1 MAEKY
6 DIRPGQSVELLQEL
20 HILTRDGKLNQDS
33 RRKLKQVYHL
43 YNFIEPLLTDRPR
56 RIALLK
62 LCLGYAVAMVI
73 TVLLADSV
81 SEQAWSR
88 MQALD
93 PRRPDLP
100 AQMELL
106 LPALEEPGMYYIIEE
121 SPVVSGDELVDAQP
135 SFDQNGSPAVSFR
148 FDTTGARKFGD
159 YTANNIGQPFAGRF
173 IVWESSGSSGEPG
186 LFVQDGAAMAV
197 YDALEGLRRPPL
209 QPLRRWLD
217 PWCLAERIAFVGAT
231 SGHFASTVTLRRL
244 ERLQPGFAQR
254 ACAHDFLQPLPA
266 LVAALNAQSPSVL
279 ATYPSAALLLAGE
292 ARAGRLRVTLAEVW
306 TGGETLGPAARAEIQ
321 AFGCPLAN
329 SYGASEFLA
338 LASECAHGALHLN
351 ADWVLLEPVDA
362 QGRPV
367 PPGTCGEKVWLT
379 NLANHV
385 QPLIRYE
392 LGDRVTLQA
401 EPCACGSPLP
411 VISVQGRSDDVL
423 ELRGARDE
431 RVRLLPLA
439 LTTILEEHGRVFD
452 FQLVQT
458 GTAALRLDLGAV
470 HDAAATAAAR
480 EALRAWLGAQ
490 GLAAVR
496 VSTRRVETW
505 HSGRSGKRRRV
516 VAAEAR

>member
-1 MAEKY
+1 MSGDLDPWRSGFVAL
-6 DIRPGQSVELLQEL
+6 DVLALSHGTL
-20 HILTRDGKLNQDS
+20 
-33 RRKLKQVYHL
+33 
-43 YNFIEPLLTDRPR
+43 
-56 RIALLK
+56 ALLAQRQRER
-62 LCLGYAVAMVI
+62 LAA
-73 TVLLADSV
+73 LLHAAQAAPFWRERLRGHQPDDGLAGLPPVNKAELMAQFDRWAGDAAIRREPVQAFAAD
-81 SEQAWSR
+81 
-88 MQALD
+88 
-93 PRRPDLP
+93 P
-100 AQMELL
+100 A
-106 LPALEEPGMYYIIEE
+106 
-121 SPVVSGDELVDAQP
+121 
-135 SFDQNGSPAVSFR
+135 
-148 FDTTGARKFGD
+148 
-159 YTANNIGQPFAGRF
+159 NIGQPFAGRF

-217 PWCLAERIAFVGAT
+217 PCCLAERIAFVGAT

-254 ACAHDFLQPLPA
+254 ACAHDFLQPLPS

-292 ARAGRLRVTLAEVW
+292 ARAGRLRVALAEVW
-306 TGGETLGPAARAEIQ
+306 TGGETLGPAARAEIEA

-362 QGRPV
+362 AGRPV
-367 PPGTCGEKVWLT
+367 PPGSCGEKVWLT

-423 ELRGARDE
+423 ELRGARGE

-458 GTAALRLDLGAV
+458 GAAALRLDLGAV

-516 VAAEAR
+516 VAAEAL

>member
-1 MAEKY
+1 MGGDLDPWRTTAAAL
-6 DIRPGQSVELLQEL
+6 DVLAVSHGTPALLLQRQRERL
-20 HILTRDGKLNQDS
+20 
-33 RRKLKQVYHL
+33 V
-43 YNFIEPLLTDRPR
+43 
-56 RIALLK
+56 ALLRAAEAAPFWRER
-62 LCLGYAVAMVI
+62 LRGH
-73 TVLLADSV
+73 
-81 SEQAWSR
+81 
-88 MQALD
+88 
-93 PRRPDLP
+93 RPDDGLAGLRPVSKAALMAQFDRWAGDAAIRRAEVQAFAADP
-100 AQMELL
+100 AH
-106 LPALEEPGMYYIIEE
+106 
-121 SPVVSGDELVDAQP
+121 
-135 SFDQNGSPAVSFR
+135 
-148 FDTTGARKFGD
+148 
-159 YTANNIGQPFAGRF
+159 IGQPFAGRF

-197 YDALEGLRRPPL
+197 YDALEGLRRSPL

-254 ACAHDFLQPLPA
+254 ARAHDFLQPLPA
-266 LVAALNAQSPSVL
+266 LVAALNAQSPTVL

-306 TGGETLGPAARAEIQ
+306 TGGETLGPAARAEIEA

-338 LASECAHGALHLN
+338 LGSECAHGALHLN

-423 ELRGARDE
+423 ELRGARGE

-458 GTAALRLDLGAV
+458 GAAALRLDLGAV
-470 HDAAATAAAR
+470 HDAVATARAR
-480 EALRAWLGAQ
+480 EALRAWLAAQ

-516 VAAEAR
+516 VAAEAP

>member
-1 MAEKY
+1 MGGDLDPWRTTAAAL
-6 DIRPGQSVELLQEL
+6 DVLAVSHGTP
-20 HILTRDGKLNQDS
+20 
-33 RRKLKQVYHL
+33 
-43 YNFIEPLLTDRPR
+43 
-56 RIALLK
+56 ALLAQRQRER
-62 LCLGYAVAMVI
+62 LA
-73 TVLLADSV
+73 VLLHAA
-81 SEQAWSR
+81 QAAPFWR
-88 MQALD
+88 ECL
-93 PRRPDLP
+93 RGHRPDDGLAGLP
-100 AQMELL
+100 PVSKAELMAQFDRWAGDAAIRREPVQAFAAA
-106 LPALEEPGMYYIIEE
+106 PA
-121 SPVVSGDELVDAQP
+121 
-135 SFDQNGSPAVSFR
+135 
-148 FDTTGARKFGD
+148 
-159 YTANNIGQPFAGRF
+159 NIGQPFAGRF

-217 PWCLAERIAFVGAT
+217 PCCLAERIAFVGAT

-362 QGRPV
+362 AGRPV
-367 PPGTCGEKVWLT
+367 PPGSCGEKVWLT

-458 GTAALRLDLGAV
+458 GAAALRLDLGAV

-505 HSGRSGKRRRV
+505 RSSRSGKRRRV
-516 VAAEAR
+516 VAAEAL

>member
-1 MAEKY
+1 M
-6 DIRPGQSVELLQEL
+6 
-20 HILTRDGKLNQDS
+20 
-33 RRKLKQVYHL
+33 
-43 YNFIEPLLTDRPR
+43 
-56 RIALLK
+56 
-62 LCLGYAVAMVI
+62 
-73 TVLLADSV
+73 
-81 SEQAWSR
+81 
-88 MQALD
+88 
-93 PRRPDLP
+93 
-100 AQMELL
+100 
-106 LPALEEPGMYYIIEE
+106 
-121 SPVVSGDELVDAQP
+121 
-135 SFDQNGSPAVSFR
+135 
-148 FDTTGARKFGD
+148 
-159 YTANNIGQPFAGRF
+159 
-173 IVWESSGSSGEPG
+173 
-186 LFVQDGAAMAV
+186 
-197 YDALEGLRRPPL
+197 
-209 QPLRRWLD
+209 
-217 PWCLAERIAFVGAT
+217 
-231 SGHFASTVTLRRL
+231 
-244 ERLQPGFAQR
+244 
-254 ACAHDFLQPLPA
+254 
-266 LVAALNAQSPSVL
+266 L

-306 TGGETLGPAARAEIQ
+306 TGGETLGPAARAEIEA

-362 QGRPV
+362 AGRPV
-367 PPGTCGEKVWLT
+367 PPGSCGEKVWLT

-423 ELRGARDE
+423 ELRGARGE

-458 GTAALRLDLGAV
+458 GAAALRLDLGAV

-505 HSGRSGKRRRV
+505 RSSRSGKRRRV
-516 VAAEAR
+516 VAAEAQ

>member
-1 MAEKY
+1 MGGDLDPWRTTAAAL
-6 DIRPGQSVELLQEL
+6 DVLAVSHGTP
-20 HILTRDGKLNQDS
+20 
-33 RRKLKQVYHL
+33 
-43 YNFIEPLLTDRPR
+43 
-56 RIALLK
+56 ALLAQRQRER
-62 LCLGYAVAMVI
+62 LA
-73 TVLLADSV
+73 VLLHAA
-81 SEQAWSR
+81 QAAPFWR
-88 MQALD
+88 ECL
-93 PRRPDLP
+93 RGHRPDDGLAGLP
-100 AQMELL
+100 PVSKAELMAQFDRW
-106 LPALEEPGMYYIIEE
+106 
-121 SPVVSGDELVDAQP
+121 SGDAAIRRDRVQAFAAD
-135 SFDQNGSPAVSFR
+135 PA
-148 FDTTGARKFGD
+148 
-159 YTANNIGQPFAGRF
+159 NIGQPFAGRF

-217 PWCLAERIAFVGAT
+217 PCCLAERIAFVGAT

-254 ACAHDFLQPLPA
+254 ACAHDFLQPLPS

-362 QGRPV
+362 AGRPV
-367 PPGTCGEKVWLT
+367 PPGSCGEKVWLT

-423 ELRGARDE
+423 ELRGARGE

-458 GTAALRLDLGAV
+458 GAAALRLDLGAV

-505 HSGRSGKRRRV
+505 RSSRSGKRRRV
-516 VAAEAR
+516 VAAEAQ